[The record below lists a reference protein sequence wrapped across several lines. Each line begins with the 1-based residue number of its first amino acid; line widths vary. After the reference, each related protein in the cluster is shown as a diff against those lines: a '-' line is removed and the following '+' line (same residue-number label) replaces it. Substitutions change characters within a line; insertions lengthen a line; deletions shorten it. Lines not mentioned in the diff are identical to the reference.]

1 MQITIYIPEEI
12 GQKLQTEWGNLSRK
26 ALELIAIQAYRE
38 EVMTSA
44 EVQELLDF
52 SSRWETE
59 EFLQSSRAYLN
70 YTESDLEEDI
80 ENIETLLST

>member
-12 GQKLQTEWGNLSRK
+12 GQKLQIEWGNLSRK
-26 ALELIAIQAYRE
+26 ALESIAIQAYRE
-38 EVMTSA
+38 EVITST
-44 EVQELLDF
+44 EVEELLDF

>member
-26 ALELIAIQAYRE
+26 ALESIAIQAYRE